1 MKNIFILFLF
11 RSIGIF
17 SAMLTCSLRNKVG
30 SFIGYV
36 LRILSK
42 KRESITFNNIKHAF
56 PHKDNQEYCR
66 LTALSYQNLGIVL
79 LEISAMPFLSD
90 TKIKS
95 MMSFPNIDIVHT
107 LLQKGK
113 GIILISAHIGN
124 WELLAYAA
132 GLVMQQSVLLVA
144 KEQRNPLIHKAITS
158 LRQRAGNRT
167 VSMEKAAKPLI
178 NSLKENKPIALLV
191 DQAADPKK
199 DVFLP
204 FFGRK
209 AAVFEAPASLSL
221 RYDAP
226 LVLCIPHRDNYG
238 HYTVTMKEI
247 KSDDLTFSKENVFE
261 LTQRH
266 LKELEYAIEQAP
278 EQWTWQHNRW
288 KYEA

>member
-11 RSIGIF
+11 RSIGIL
-17 SAMLTCSLRNKVG
+17 SSLLSCSLRNKIG
-30 SFIGYV
+30 SIIGFI
-36 LRILSK
+36 LRKLSK
-42 KRESITFNNIKHAF
+42 KRESITSDNIKHAF
-56 PHKDNQEYCR
+56 PHKDNQEYSC
-66 LTALSYQNLGIVL
+66 LTSLSYQNLGIVL

-95 MMSFPNIDIVHT
+95 MMSFPHIEIVHT

-132 GLVMQQSVLLVA
+132 GLVMEQSVLLVA

-158 LRQRAGNRT
+158 LRQRAGNIT

-191 DQAADPKK
+191 DQAADPKN

-221 RYDAP
+221 RYNAP
-226 LVLCIPHRDNYG
+226 LVFCIPHRDKHG

-247 KSDDLTFSKENVFE
+247 KSDDLSFSKENVFQ

-266 LKELEYAIEQAP
+266 LIELEHAIEQAP

>member
-1 MKNIFILFLF
+1 M
-11 RSIGIF
+11 
-17 SAMLTCSLRNKVG
+17 
-30 SFIGYV
+30 
-36 LRILSK
+36 SK
-42 KRESITFNNIKHAF
+42 KRESITSDNIKHAF
-56 PHKDNQEYCR
+56 PHKDNQEYSC
-66 LTALSYQNLGIVL
+66 LTSLSYQNLGIVL

-95 MMSFPNIDIVHT
+95 MMSFPHIEIVHT

-132 GLVMQQSVLLVA
+132 GLVMEQSVLLVA

-158 LRQRAGNRT
+158 LRQRAGNIT

-191 DQAADPKK
+191 DQAADPKN

-221 RYDAP
+221 RYNAP
-226 LVLCIPHRDNYG
+226 LVFCIPHRDKHG
-238 HYTVTMKEI
+238 QYTVTMKEI
-247 KSDDLTFSKENVFE
+247 KSDDLSFSKENVFQ

-266 LKELEYAIEQAP
+266 LIELEHAIEQAP

>member
-1 MKNIFILFLF
+1 
-11 RSIGIF
+11 
-17 SAMLTCSLRNKVG
+17 
-30 SFIGYV
+30 
-36 LRILSK
+36 LSK

-56 PHKDNQEYCR
+56 PYKDHQECTR

-226 LVLCIPHRDNYG
+226 LVLCIPHRNSYG

-247 KSDDLTFSKENVFE
+247 KSDDLSFSKENIFE

-266 LKELEYAIEQAP
+266 LKELEHAIEQAP

>member
-1 MKNIFILFLF
+1 MKNITILFLF
-11 RSIGIF
+11 RFIGLF
-17 SAMLTCSLRNKVG
+17 SALLSCYLRNKVG
-30 SFIGYV
+30 FFIGYI

-56 PHKDNQEYCR
+56 PYKDNQECSR

-107 LLQKGK
+107 LLQKDK

-132 GLVMQQSVLLVA
+132 GLVIQQSVLLVA

-226 LVLCIPHRDNYG
+226 LVLCIPHRDSYG

-247 KSDDLTFSKENVFE
+247 KSDDLSFSKENIFE

-266 LKELEYAIEQAP
+266 LKELEHAIEQAP

>member
-1 MKNIFILFLF
+1 MKNITILFLF
-11 RSIGIF
+11 RFIGLF
-17 SAMLTCSLRNKVG
+17 SALLSCYLRNKVG
-30 SFIGYV
+30 FFIGYI

-56 PHKDNQEYCR
+56 PYKDHQECTR

-209 AAVFEAPASLSL
+209 SAVFEAPASLSL

-226 LVLCIPHRDNYG
+226 LVLCIPHRDSYG

-247 KSDDLTFSKENVFE
+247 KSDNLSFSKENIFE

-266 LKELEYAIEQAP
+266 LKELEHAIEQAP

>member
-1 MKNIFILFLF
+1 MKNITILFLF
-11 RSIGIF
+11 RFIGLF
-17 SAMLTCSLRNKVG
+17 SALLSCYLRNKVG
-30 SFIGYV
+30 FFIGYI

-56 PHKDNQEYCR
+56 PYKDVQECSR

-199 DVFLP
+199 DIFLP

-226 LVLCIPHRDNYG
+226 LVLCIPHRNSYG

-247 KSDDLTFSKENVFE
+247 KSDDLSFSKENIFE

-266 LKELEYAIEQAP
+266 LKELEHAIEQAP